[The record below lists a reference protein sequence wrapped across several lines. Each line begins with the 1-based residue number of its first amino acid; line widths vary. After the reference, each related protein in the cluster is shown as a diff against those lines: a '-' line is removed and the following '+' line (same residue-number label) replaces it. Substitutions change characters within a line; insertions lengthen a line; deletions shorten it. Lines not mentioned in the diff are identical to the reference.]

1 MSSTMARLV
10 QPHFKITIISDYLR
24 LFNQIFTKIVVDG
37 SMDDDEEGNKV
48 KGATQPMDAGW
59 LSFAKVDSASPEINV
74 ELSRS
79 CMILWHQMK
88 LFILAN
94 KFTFSRESP
103 GIQKQ
108 ELLITRSVLSS
119 SSVFIITI
127 TMMIIT
133 TIIRL
138 SIRTGVVYGKC
149 LATVLVRGGR

>member
-1 MSSTMARLV
+1 
-10 QPHFKITIISDYLR
+10 
-24 LFNQIFTKIVVDG
+24 
-37 SMDDDEEGNKV
+37 MDDDEEGNKV

-79 CMILWHQMK
+79 CMILWHQM